1 MLQPCK
7 ECGINYQL
15 QLVFSQ
21 GFLVAIN
28 QYVGICPVCGD
39 FQSAGELAAELR
51 RVQALQVPTKS
62 LDSMVGFLYVT
73 TKSQVMTGQ
82 VWKICQ
88 LLNTQVFFLEWFGA
102 NVNRH
107 RVHGHAWR

>member
-15 QLVFSQ
+15 QLVFSR

-51 RVQALQVPTKS
+51 RVQGLQVPTKS
-62 LDSMVGFLYVT
+62 LDPMVGFRDVT
-73 TKSQVMTGQ
+73 RKIAGDDRQKRSMTGQ
-82 VWKICQ
+82 VCSNMQ
-88 LLNTQVFFLEWFGA
+88 LLNTIMFFLEWYGQM
-102 NVNRH
+102 
-107 RVHGHAWR
+107 